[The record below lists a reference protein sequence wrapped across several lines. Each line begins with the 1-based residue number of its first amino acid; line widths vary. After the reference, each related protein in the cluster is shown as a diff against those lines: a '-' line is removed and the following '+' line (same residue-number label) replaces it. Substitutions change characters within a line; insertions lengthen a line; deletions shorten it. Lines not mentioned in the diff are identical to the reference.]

1 MRVLFVVF
9 IWLHLGARGFL
20 HGVRKQ
26 SVHSSRMYPNSY
38 RSRTISS
45 MSPIMMSEGDLTQA
59 FEVLDKYN
67 DEYLSRMKSGRKEGL
82 SPQAVEFQRIQ
93 LLGSDAIKKER
104 ETLRV
109 AALRVSVSAEEVVL
123 GIMTES
129 VTNGINTLKKYVT
142 GLNLKR
148 GVLRAVDGNN
158 DEIPID
164 SLHDAPVYLKYNSS
178 DNGDVYMKAY
188 DGGFVGVILQP
199 RLEGED
205 FRQWGDL
212 PLMLF

>member
-9 IWLHLGARGFL
+9 IGLHLGARGFL

-26 SVHSSRMYPNSY
+26 SVYSPLVCPNSC

-45 MSPIMMSEGDLTQA
+45 MSPIMMSKGDLTQA

-67 DEYLSRMKSGRKEGL
+67 DEYLSRMKKGRKEGL

-93 LLGSDAIKKER
+93 LLGGDAIKKER

-129 VTNGINTLKKYVT
+129 VTN
-142 GLNLKR
+142 
-148 GVLRAVDGNN
+148 
-158 DEIPID
+158 
-164 SLHDAPVYLKYNSS
+164 
-178 DNGDVYMKAY
+178 
-188 DGGFVGVILQP
+188 
-199 RLEGED
+199 
-205 FRQWGDL
+205 
-212 PLMLF
+212 